1 MKIKNFIVI
10 VSSLLMVGCGS
21 GGGLDDIFDDG
32 ATTATIQINN
42 TSTIDVYQLYFKDEY
57 SNDWG
62 YDMISSD
69 QYINGNSRVNFTTTL
84 CDRTIDVKATGML
97 GSPVWLIPDVYIGCG
112 DTKTV
117 TLIVN

>member
-1 MKIKNFIVI
+1 MKFKSLVFVA
-10 VSSLLMVGCGS
+10 SSFLMVGCGS
-21 GGGLDDIFDDG
+21 SGGLDDIFDDG

-42 TSTIDVYQLYFKDEY
+42 TTTTDVYQLYFKDEH
-57 SNDWG
+57 SSDWG

-84 CDRTIDVKATGML
+84 CDRTIDVKATGMF
-97 GSPVWLIPDVYIGCG
+97 GAPQWIIPDVYIECG

-117 TLIVN
+117 TLTVN